1 MMNIMNNTTI
11 ICICFVVLIFSLVGF
26 AFAVLDFKNNN
37 NADLKSISIG
47 IVIWNILILA
57 SLYVL
62 YLYTL

>member
-26 AFAVLDFKNNN
+26 AFAVLDFINNN

-47 IVIWNILILA
+47 IVIWSVLIMV
-57 SLYVL
+57 SLHLIYI
-62 YLYTL
+62 YM